1 VPETIRTAVTRS
13 AWAVFRVC
21 CGLLA
26 AAGALTAPGP
36 SLLGG
41 AAVACAVAASV
52 AGLGRRPVDLP
63 PLPHPA
69 VAGTIAG
76 GVPAIVAGSASLGSA
91 GVPVVGLL
99 LTVAAGRAAVW
110 LTSDLPPV
118 RPPRWDEAA
127 VRRTLR
133 DLATDQLLDEWR
145 SSTRPSRGDP
155 AEELRRVRLRGLLLD
170 EFSARE
176 AAGTARWLAEA
187 PGDPPDRFLGG
198 DPSLGR

>member
-1 VPETIRTAVTRS
+1 VPETFRTAVTRS
-13 AWAVFRVC
+13 AWAVLRLT

-26 AAGALTAPGP
+26 AAGAVTAPGP
-36 SLLGG
+36 SLVGG
-41 AAVACAVAASV
+41 AAVACAVGISV

-69 VAGTIAG
+69 VAGTVAG
-76 GVPAIVAGSASLGSA
+76 CVPAVVAGSASLGAA

-99 LTVAAGRAAVW
+99 LTIAAGRAAVW
-110 LTSDLPPV
+110 LTSDLPPE
-118 RPPRWDEAA
+118 RPPRWDEAT

-133 DLATDQLLDEWR
+133 DLPTDLLLEEWR
-145 SSTRPSRGDP
+145 SSTRPSRDDP
-155 AEELRRVRLRGLLLD
+155 AEELRRVRLRDLLLD
-170 EFSARE
+170 EFAARE